1 MINFPTYI
9 KACWIIDLLN
19 NGSPPVCYD
28 TDIIKIITDLNN
40 TYNQGSNRLNKI
52 DVVFVLD
59 YSEESWPILYKISKD
74 KKLQDISTWVYKNI
88 ILKILIDTPLTTSI
102 KIRIASNMLRVTLNN
117 DDLYKYCADSLVYN
131 INALSNAILS
141 EQLPF

>member
-9 KACWIIDLLN
+9 KAYWITDLLN

-52 DVVFVLD
+52 
-59 YSEESWPILYKISKD
+59 ESKD